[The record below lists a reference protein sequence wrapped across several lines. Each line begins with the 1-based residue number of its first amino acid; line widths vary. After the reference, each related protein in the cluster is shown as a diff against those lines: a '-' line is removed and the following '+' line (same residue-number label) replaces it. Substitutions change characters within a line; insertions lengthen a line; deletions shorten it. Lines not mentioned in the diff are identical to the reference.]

1 MESWFKALKFTLG
14 EKKKVGSTTSAINQY
29 LPVQSRN
36 YIISLNI
43 FTIYEM

>member
-14 EKKKVGSTTSAINQY
+14 EKKIGSTTSAINQY